1 MYSHQALNQYRQIN
15 TQSAIEQASPHRLVQ
30 MLMEGAI
37 QRLAEAKGALA
48 RRSVAEKGEAIG
60 KAISIIG
67 GLRDSLK
74 HEVQGDLPSKLD
86 GLYVYMTQRLMKANL
101 YNDAQG
107 VDEVLRLM
115 KTLKEGWDA
124 IADTRKP
131 Q

>member
-48 RRSVAEKGEAIG
+48 RQSVAEKGEAIG